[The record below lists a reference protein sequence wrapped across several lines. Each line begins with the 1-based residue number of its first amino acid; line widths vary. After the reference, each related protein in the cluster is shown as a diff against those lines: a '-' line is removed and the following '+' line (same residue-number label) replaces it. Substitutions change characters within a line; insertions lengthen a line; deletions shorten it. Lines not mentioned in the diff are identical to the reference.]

1 MPNAPKSAPA
11 APALKTAI
19 VDGVELTLS
28 QPDRTE
34 RDWVGQTEL
43 LDQILACWLRVADA
57 DLPLTPRLIGLPG
70 VGKTTLAM
78 AAARKRKQPVYV
90 YQCTADTRPE
100 DLLVTPVLAA
110 TGKISYHAS
119 PVVSAML
126 QGGIAILD
134 EGNRMSEK
142 SWASLA
148 PLLDHR
154 RTIESVVA
162 GIVVDAH
169 PEFRCCV
176 TMNDDASTY
185 EIPDYIMSRIQ
196 PAIEIGFPKKAD
208 EMAILQYNVPFAPAE
223 MLALTVEFLQ
233 AAHRLDL
240 PFSTRD
246 GINCLRLAL
255 KRRQAAGG
263 SGELSAYFEE
273 AIRMVL
279 GNEALELEVLA
290 KKRRKQMGGSG
301 AEDSFSL
308 KDFFFEEGDGLDP
321 EAPEEP
327 GAGKNP
333 GGGKPPPGKPGPGGK
348 PQ

>member
-1 MPNAPKSAPA
+1 MADGAKVKKES
-11 APALKTAI
+11 KTALI
-19 VDGVELTLS
+19 DGVELTLS
-28 QPDRTE
+28 APDPTDRE
-34 RDWVGQTEL
+34 WVGQTEL
-43 LDQILACWLRVADA
+43 LEQILACWLVLGER
-57 DLPLTPRLIGLPG
+57 DLALTPRLIGLPG

-78 AAARKRKQPVYV
+78 AAARRRKQPVYV

-110 TGKISYHAS
+110 SGKISYHAS

-154 RTIESVVA
+154 RYIESVVA
-162 GIVVDAH
+162 GIVVTAH

-208 EMAILQYNVPFAPAE
+208 EMAILQYNIPFAPAKILE
-223 MLALTVEFLQ
+223 MTVDFLQ

-246 GINCLRLAL
+246 GINCVRLAL
-255 KRRQAAGG
+255 KRSKAIDQDHPTPASIAKHW
-263 SGELSAYFEE
+263 EE

-279 GNEALELEVLA
+279 GQDALALDALA
-290 KKRRKQMGGSG
+290 KKRRKTRG
-301 AEDSFSL
+301 ADGATFSL
-308 KDFFFEEGDGLDP
+308 SDFFFEEKDGLDP
-321 EAPEEP
+321 GQDDEA
-327 GAGKNP
+327 
-333 GGGKPPPGKPGPGGK
+333 GGEGGSGDEPGGK
-348 PQ
+348 KK